1 MNMRIGITALSVML
15 LLFFAGCDGFTHI
28 KGKVVDANG
37 KSLQGALVE
46 MKTVSGGRDDQVKTD
61 ADGSFSVGF
70 THAPFNVDLTVTVS
84 KEGYKTFEKGFKSGD
99 AKQFPTTITLE
110 ALQSVGQRK

>member
-1 MNMRIGITALSVML
+1 MNMRIGIATLSVML
-15 LLFFAGCDGFTHI
+15 LVSLAGCDGFTHI

-37 KSLQGALVE
+37 KPIRGALVE

-70 THAPFNVDLTVTVS
+70 THAPYNVDLAVTVS
-84 KEGYKTFEKGFKSGD
+84 KEGFKTFEKGFKSAD
-99 AKQFPTTITLE
+99 AKQFPATITLE
-110 ALQSVGQRK
+110 AAPFVGQRK